1 MSPAGRFVG
10 AVTRLE
16 KFWLLQCGFF
26 CRLEAERQTA
36 LQRRGVAFGNE
47 LVLRGTAFLLGALR
61 GKQVTEAGR
70 ATDKLA
76 LGGQLEALG
85 DGLFGLLHEKNG
97 RKQGAH
103 TGLARFVFKNLAVAS
118 RNAQKIWLPS
128 PVRPGSIQPFSTT
141 PASNH
146 GETGGTKT
154 MSTTQHI
161 LNVAPRAQTGRSAS
175 RRVRKA
181 NQIPAILYG
190 KHTKPETLAVDAPEF
205 AKLLKAVAGRSL
217 IIELH
222 RKDKATDNK
231 ALSFLQEVQRD
242 PITDRFLHVDL
253 QEVKADEKMDI
264 NVPVSLVGES
274 FGVKNQNGVL
284 DINAHTL
291 RIRCLPKDLP
301 PHIEVDVTEL
311 KAGESIKV
319 GSIKAPAGVELRD
332 LPGHPIVSCQIVEEE
347 AVATPAAGAAAPA
360 AGAAAPAAGAAAPA
374 AGAKPA
380 AAAAPAAGAKPAAA
394 PAAAKPAA
402 KK

>member
-1 MSPAGRFVG
+1 
-10 AVTRLE
+10 
-16 KFWLLQCGFF
+16 
-26 CRLEAERQTA
+26 
-36 LQRRGVAFGNE
+36 
-47 LVLRGTAFLLGALR
+47 
-61 GKQVTEAGR
+61 
-70 ATDKLA
+70 
-76 LGGQLEALG
+76 
-85 DGLFGLLHEKNG
+85 
-97 RKQGAH
+97 
-103 TGLARFVFKNLAVAS
+103 
-118 RNAQKIWLPS
+118 
-128 PVRPGSIQPFSTT
+128 
-141 PASNH
+141 
-146 GETGGTKT
+146 